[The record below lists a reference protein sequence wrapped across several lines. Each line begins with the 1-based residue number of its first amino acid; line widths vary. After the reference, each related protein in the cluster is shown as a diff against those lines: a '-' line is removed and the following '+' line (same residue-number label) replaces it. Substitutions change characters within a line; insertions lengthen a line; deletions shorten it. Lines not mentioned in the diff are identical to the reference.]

1 MTGYILSPEFVCD
14 VLKKL
19 EDKKVFPATIRM
31 HIADY
36 AHIRKFGREHLDI
49 ETHGELLRTG
59 MMGTLFGLP
68 VKVNTKENPIPERI
82 GIMRIEDRVGSCH
95 SFCLR
100 CGEHVEGFCKTKSC
114 IIQEIHDA

>member
-1 MTGYILSPEFVCD
+1 MGGKPLGFESSSLCYMSEYILSPEFVCD

-36 AHIRKFGREHLDI
+36 AHIRKFGRKHLDI
-49 ETHGELLRTG
+49 ETHRELLLVG

-68 VKVNTKENPIPERI
+68 VKVNTKEKPSPGAHWRYACRRLRWRNPFILSS
-82 GIMRIEDRVGSCH
+82 M
-95 SFCLR
+95 
-100 CGEHVEGFCKTKSC
+100 
-114 IIQEIHDA
+114 